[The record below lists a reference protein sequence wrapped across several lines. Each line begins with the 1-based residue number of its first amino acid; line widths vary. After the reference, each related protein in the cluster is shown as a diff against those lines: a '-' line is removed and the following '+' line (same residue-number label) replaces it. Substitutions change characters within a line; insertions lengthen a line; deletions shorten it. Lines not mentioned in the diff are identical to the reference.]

1 MRRILGIRGKFDAR
15 DCPVSVRRRIGPPP
29 RMRPAAPARPVHA
42 GRLPLWERLT
52 FAVVFAMMVG
62 LVVVITIAAAH
73 P

>member
-1 MRRILGIRGKFDAR
+1 M
-15 DCPVSVRRRIGPPP
+15 SVRRRIGPPP

-52 FAVVFAMMVG
+52 FAVVFALMVG

-73 P
+73 L